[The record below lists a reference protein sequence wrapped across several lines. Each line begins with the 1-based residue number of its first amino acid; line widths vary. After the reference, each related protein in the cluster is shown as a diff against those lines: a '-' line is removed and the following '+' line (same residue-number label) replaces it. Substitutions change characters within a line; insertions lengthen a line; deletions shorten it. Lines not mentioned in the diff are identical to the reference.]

1 MKMYIG
7 GRWVDKSTKVRI
19 INPYDGTEI
28 DAVPRADTGD
38 VDTAVTSAVEGA
50 KAMADL
56 SAYERYTI
64 LHKAADL
71 LTERQEDFAT
81 TITMEEGKTL
91 TEARTEVQRA
101 IQTITLSAE
110 ESKRLHGE
118 TVPLDASPGLK
129 EQFGFTI
136 RVPCGVVAAIP
147 PFNFPLNLVCHKV
160 GPALAAGNSVIL
172 KPASD
177 TPLTSVKLTE
187 LLLESGLPAEG
198 IQCVTGPGGE
208 IGDALCGDRRV
219 RKITFTGSRDVGEHI
234 CHVAGLKK
242 VTMELG
248 SNSPLIVM
256 PDADLDKVAQATVAS
271 GYSNAGQVCISTQ
284 RVLVSR
290 KVYGEF
296 LDLLKPK
303 VEAIKAGNG
312 LEQGVQMGPMIREED
327 AVRVGDWIKEAVA
340 SGARVLT
347 GGDRS
352 GTMYAPTLVAD
363 VKPEMRV
370 SCDELFGPA
379 VVATRFD
386 DIDDAIALANDSIY
400 GLSAALF
407 TQNLEW
413 AMKFVKKVHSGNLM
427 INSGP
432 AFRADLMPYGG
443 LKESGM
449 GKEGPGYAVQE
460 MTELKMVAFH

>member
-19 INPYDGTEI
+19 INPYDGTDI

-177 TPLTSVKLTE
+177 TPLTSVKITE
-187 LLLESGLPAEG
+187 LLLG
-198 IQCVTGPGGE
+198 IGSARRGYPMCDRPRRR
-208 IGDALCGDRRV
+208 DRRRPV
-219 RKITFTGSRDVGEHI
+219 R
-234 CHVAGLKK
+234 
-242 VTMELG
+242 
-248 SNSPLIVM
+248 
-256 PDADLDKVAQATVAS
+256 
-271 GYSNAGQVCISTQ
+271 
-284 RVLVSR
+284 
-290 KVYGEF
+290 
-296 LDLLKPK
+296 
-303 VEAIKAGNG
+303 
-312 LEQGVQMGPMIREED
+312 
-327 AVRVGDWIKEAVA
+327 
-340 SGARVLT
+340 
-347 GGDRS
+347 
-352 GTMYAPTLVAD
+352 
-363 VKPEMRV
+363 
-370 SCDELFGPA
+370 
-379 VVATRFD
+379 
-386 DIDDAIALANDSIY
+386 
-400 GLSAALF
+400 
-407 TQNLEW
+407 
-413 AMKFVKKVHSGNLM
+413 
-427 INSGP
+427 
-432 AFRADLMPYGG
+432 
-443 LKESGM
+443 
-449 GKEGPGYAVQE
+449 
-460 MTELKMVAFH
+460 

>member
-177 TPLTSVKLTE
+177 TPLTSVKITE